1 MEMPWRWWIFFLLL
15 LFLKKPAVI
24 LVIRLWLIGFLL
36 KIYFVYKIYG
46 FNVFCGFIFL
56 NWRFSWYNWVSGR
69 FESWECVALCV
80 RLLDSSFS
88 WWFCLDTFPHNWQ
101 LFKIRNW
108 FLSVSYRFLKEKMNW
123 KYKWE
128 QDLLLIFDISQHICI
143 PITFLSLLPIRGLYC
158 VIFWKTNWNY
168 VPILKVKVLG
178 ICLIRWN
185 WLI

>member
-36 KIYFVYKIYG
+36 KIYFVYEIYG
-46 FNVFCGFIFL
+46 FNVFAVFFIYLTGDFKSLFL
-56 NWRFSWYNWVSGR
+56 GIIEYQER

-108 FLSVSYRFLKEKMNW
+108 FLSVSYRFFQRNNELR
-123 KYKWE
+123 
-128 QDLLLIFDISQHICI
+128 I
-143 PITFLSLLPIRGLYC
+143 
-158 VIFWKTNWNY
+158 
-168 VPILKVKVLG
+168 
-178 ICLIRWN
+178 
-185 WLI
+185 